1 MGDTRTQKVTISQFA
16 AELGISRQ
24 AAHRGVRRCAIPVD
38 ADGLLDLEA
47 GLALYRSRTRQRV
60 KARLAADPQAI
71 PADDLDPEYQVSRAK
86 REAAEAEIA
95 VLTLGQLAG
104 TLFERQAV
112 ERAVFEAARGLRDQ
126 LSSCAGPLGA
136 LVAGIT
142 SAQECEAEIRRE
154 HRYLLDS
161 FVRELDQKVE
171 SL

>member
-1 MGDTRTQKVTISQFA
+1 MHAQKVTVPEFGEA
-16 AELGISRQ
+16 LGISRQ
-24 AAHRGVRRCAIPVD
+24 AAYRAITRCGIPLVD
-38 ADGLLDLEA
+38 GQLDLEV
-47 GLALYRSRTRQRV
+47 GLALYRSRTRSRV
-60 KARLAADPQAI
+60 KAQNAADPAI